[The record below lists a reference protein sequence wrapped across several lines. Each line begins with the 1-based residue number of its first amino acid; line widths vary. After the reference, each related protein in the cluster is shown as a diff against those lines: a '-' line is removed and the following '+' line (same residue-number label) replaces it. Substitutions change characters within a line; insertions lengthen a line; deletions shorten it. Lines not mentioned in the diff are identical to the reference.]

1 MDKSMK
7 LFIKMYQQIGAEK
20 WDKFITKVK
29 SVANPEDQ
37 SQIVMKDFEKLVKI
51 YGGKLT
57 PDEFEYIRL
66 TFPGKEI

>member
-1 MDKSMK
+1 
-7 LFIKMYQQIGAEK
+7 
-20 WDKFITKVK
+20 
-29 SVANPEDQ
+29 
-37 SQIVMKDFEKLVKI
+37 MKDFEKLVKI